1 MRVFARHGQVEVTRR
16 FDRMVGLL
24 RAVSL
29 ARAFPAAFFLPSL
42 IISSGFC
49 DIDFSILRVPF
60 EAVTHALELI
70 S

>member
-1 MRVFARHGQVEVTRR
+1 
-16 FDRMVGLL
+16 MVGLL

-29 ARAFPAAFFLPSL
+29 ARAFPVAFFLPSL
-42 IISSGFC
+42 IISSAFC
-49 DIDFSILRVPF
+49 EIDFSILRVPF